1 MGENFIQGVIMNIDI
16 KLIVVAIVALII
28 TIKVFSGAKPL
39 PVIIGFC
46 GLFTMILIVTNT
58 VIAKF

>member
-1 MGENFIQGVIMNIDI
+1 MNLDI

>member
-1 MGENFIQGVIMNIDI
+1 MNLDI

-39 PVIIGFC
+39 SVIIGFC

>member
-1 MGENFIQGVIMNIDI
+1 MNIDI
-16 KLIVVAIVALII
+16 KLIIVAVVALIV
-28 TIKVFSGAKPL
+28 TIKVFAGAKPL

-46 GLFTMILIVTNT
+46 GLFTMLLLVTNT